1 MGSRTIR
8 VEYKVKVTARLAY
21 SILAPYLAAKLLE
34 QLKAVAPITVFLL
47 VSQFVVFRVLALP
60 EPLAIAAG
68 MSSVVLGLVFFIDG
82 LRIGVMPLGE
92 NIGSSLPA
100 RAHLWLIF
108 AVACILGTTANMAEP
123 AIAALRILGARIS
136 PAKAPLLFDYL
147 NVRTDTVLWVLSLGV
162 GVGACHGIYR
172 LVRGWTLKMTILPV
186 LGLVFLLT
194 ALAGADEHAS
204 TLLGVA
210 WDAGGITT
218 GTVTAPLLLA
228 LGVGMSTALGRDHGG
243 MTGFGIITL
252 CSIWPIALFLG
263 MGLYHSWTGEFMSSA
278 DGLAFQARQAAAGAD
293 AGGTDGVLTTIGQNL
308 VSASAAVIPLLAIL
322 LAVQYLVLKEKVRNL
337 ERVAAGIVFT
347 LIGLLL
353 FKIGLE
359 WGLNPLGDMVG
370 RSSVVS
376 FTGMG
381 FEALVPGLAVDGRY
395 GAHWGKLIV
404 MAFGFVV
411 GYGATLAE
419 PALAALGLT
428 VEDVTAGAYKKRLV
442 VHTVAFG
449 AGLGLLIG
457 VARILYG
464 WPALW
469 IVIPSYALVLL
480 LTAVSDEKHVNIG
493 WDSGGVTTGDI
504 TSPVLIALGLGVA
517 TAVGGVDGFSLI
529 AMGSVWPIIAV
540 LGMGIVVGRTTPF
553 LKREREAGD
562 RRRCGE
568 TA

>member
-1 MGSRTIR
+1 M
-8 VEYKVKVTARLAY
+8 
-21 SILAPYLAAKLLE
+21 
-34 QLKAVAPITVFLL
+34 
-47 VSQFVVFRVLALP
+47 
-60 EPLAIAAG
+60 
-68 MSSVVLGLVFFIDG
+68 FFIDG

-123 AIAALRILGARIS
+123 AIAALRILARIS

-228 LGVGMSTALGRDHGG
+228 LGVGIATALGKNHDG
-243 MTGFGIITL
+243 MAGFGIITV

-263 MGLYHSWTGEFMSSA
+263 MGLYHSWTGEFMSVA
-278 DGLAFQARQAAAGAD
+278 ECDGAGLAQAPPPPPPGD
-293 AGGTDGVLTTIGQNL
+293 AGDIDVAPSTIGQNL
-308 VSASAAVIPLLAIL
+308 VSGERRDPPADRSIL
-322 LAVQYLVLKEKVRNL
+322 LAASSTSCSGSRSE
-337 ERVAAGIVFT
+337 ASSGS
-347 LIGLLL
+347 
-353 FKIGLE
+353 
-359 WGLNPLGDMVG
+359 G
-370 RSSVVS
+370 RASPSPSSVCS
-376 FTGMG
+376 SSRSGSSGGSPRWATRSAATPSSRSPARGSKPRCRAWPPTG
-381 FEALVPGLAVDGRY
+381 ATATL
-395 GAHWGKLIV
+395 WGKLVV
-404 MAFGFVV
+404 MVV
-411 GYGATLAE
+411 RLRRRLRRASLAE
-419 PALAALGLT
+419 PALAALGMT
-428 VEDVTAGAYKKRLV
+428 VEDVTAGAFKRSV
-442 VHTVAFG
+442 SCVHTVAFG
-449 AGLGLLIG
+449 VGIGPVIG
-457 VARILYG
+457 VAKILFG

-469 IVIPSYALVLL
+469 IVIPSYGLVLL
-480 LTAVSDEKHVNIG
+480 LTIVSDEKYVNIG

-517 TAVGGVDGFSLI
+517 AAVGAADGFSLI

-540 LGMGIVVGRTTPF
+540 LGMGILAGRTTPF
-553 LKREREAGD
+553 LRKRERPSGA
-562 RRRCGE
+562 RRRPPGD
-568 TA
+568 AG